1 LTQLPV
7 IHTRGYGINKG
18 NFIKSLIPAKLK
30 QLSKDVLGITAVYEN
45 MSVMQERIDQLEER
59 LCESNDA
66 TSERSKTRWRHS
78 APTTCLTWSKSVDG
92 DAFVLKAASYN
103 AFGNEKAILEIGP
116 GYGRLLEVILKH
128 DMPFRNYVGVDISA
142 ENVKY
147 LKERFTK
154 PKVSFL
160 CDDVE
165 TASLNDKF
173 DVVLSSLVL
182 KHLFPS
188 FEKALNN
195 ISSYL
200 NPGCMVLFDLIEG
213 KKRYFEGDG
222 VTYIRH
228 YGREEVLEILQRASL
243 NLLTF
248 DSVQHDPDHLR
259 LLVVAKK

>member
-1 LTQLPV
+1 LTELPV
-7 IHTRGYGINKG
+7 IHTRGYGINKR
-18 NFIKSLIPAKLK
+18 NFIKSLIPTKLK

-45 MSVMQERIDQLEER
+45 MSAMQKRIDQLEER

-66 TSERSKTRWRHS
+66 TYERSKTRWRDA
-78 APTTCLTWSKSVDG
+78 APTTCLTWSKSIGG
-92 DAFVLKAASYN
+92 DAFILKAASYN

-116 GYGRLLEVILKH
+116 GYGRLLEGILKQ
-128 DMPFRNYVGVDISA
+128 DMPFSNYVGIDISA
-142 ENVKY
+142 KNIKY
-147 LKERFTK
+147 LKEKFTK
-154 PKVSFL
+154 PRVNFL

-165 TASLNDKF
+165 TASLSDKF

-195 ISSYL
+195 ISRYL

-213 KKRYFEGDG
+213 NKRYFEGDG

-228 YGREEVLEILQRASL
+228 YARQEVLEILERASL
-243 NLLTF
+243 HLLTF